1 MGRAC
6 GPEIKSPTVLSFD
19 STRRGGRRGSG
30 WVFPGPGRRWGGEST
45 TPARRDGR
53 ETSPHHQPALDG
65 GRLATGAS
73 AGGKATGSP
82 FGSAFSSPGSR
93 DRRRGECAAHRRR
106 SAASRRVF
114 HSSAR
119 LYLLSRYLDLV
130 LYLYVVLRFQRKISG
145 LSPAVSAENQRS
157 ESCGFS
163 GENGL
168 DEQGGCGREVFQ
180 PSSRSR
186 RTGAIRGGVGCS
198 SRQPGG
204 VR

>member
-1 MGRAC
+1 M
-6 GPEIKSPTVLSFD
+6 ITS
-19 STRRGGRRGSG
+19 RGGSRGEADRDHAYLDVNVG
-30 WVFPGPGRRWGGEST
+30 GGGGGEG
-45 TPARRDGR
+45 DGSR
-53 ETSPHHQPALDG
+53 QGAGGEDQAPHHQPALDG